1 MGRNMAKR
9 DKPFRFIL
17 NRSKATA
24 ANVYLLLYPKP
35 ALAKALAE
43 NPGLSRQI
51 WEFLN
56 SIDAATLL
64 GEGRVYGGGLYKM
77 EPKELANVLAE
88 AIACRCQWPNIAHQL
103 KVRCSKNG
111 RLEVI

>member
-77 EPKELANVLAE
+77 DRRNSPTCWRRQSPAA
-88 AIACRCQWPNIAHQL
+88 A
-103 KVRCSKNG
+103 SG
-111 RLEVI
+111 RISPISSR